1 MDLELLTKR
10 HFRLAQELAIEYRAR
25 PWVSS
30 RIDRIADDI
39 AETERRIAELHALA
53 RHDASGPISAV
64 THTRP
69 SGAG

>member
-30 RIDRIADDI
+30 RIDRIANDI
-39 AETERRIAELHALA
+39 ADTERKIAELHASA
-53 RHDASGPISAV
+53 RHESSRWFEG
-64 THTRP
+64 THH
-69 SGAG
+69 GHA